1 MPELSIAENSE
12 TDLLPK
18 ITQVMIISRTAAV
31 AEYGAMMPIISDVGM
46 PVNAFRYRLC
56 ALPIG
61 VSMLPTFAPM
71 VISVPTSTACSS
83 MCAIVNTAIA
93 NGTKVTNAT
102 SLVMS
107 MPEKNGNAINVSTR
121 PRAVL
126 T

>member
-1 MPELSIAENSE
+1 
-12 TDLLPK
+12 
-18 ITQVMIISRTAAV
+18 
-31 AEYGAMMPIISDVGM
+31 
-46 PVNAFRYRLC
+46 
-56 ALPIG
+56 
-61 VSMLPTFAPM
+61 
-71 VISVPTSTACSS
+71 

-121 PRAVL
+121 PTRVL